1 MPFDIKSIFS
11 KNFINLSLNQGV
23 NIIATLIY
31 TPILFQILGEENFG
45 LIQLAFSVVV
55 ILSIFS
61 LISAGVIVFLINDR
75 RTQDKT
81 FKLGDELEK
90 KITSSIE
97 SIYVKRE
104 EDFKKTSKENIEN
117 VIDPFKK
124 RIKEFEEEVRKN
136 TTQQHEF
143 HTKTKVTI
151 DNLIEQT
158 NQITSDANKLT
169 KALSGESKT
178 QGDYGELKLQMLLEN
193 SGLEENIH
201 YKLQKSFTVKSEGD
215 VSREIPDAVIYLPQ
229 NRNIIIDS
237 KFSFS
242 AYNDYCNT
250 DVKAEKEKHGKSLT
264 KNIRDRIN
272 DLSSTKYNQIEELN
286 TPDIIFMFLGIDDS
300 LSVAL
305 KHDPELVSFADKKRI
320 ALVSPSILHISIK
333 MVENLWRLDG
343 QRASVVKVYEEAQKL
358 VDKLHGFTNVMDS
371 LGTSIAQS
379 QKKYDAFSPGPNE
392 WPALLR
398 RCDAADSSYKE

>member
-1 MPFDIKSIFS
+1 ME
-11 KNFINLSLNQGV
+11 L
-23 NIIATLIY
+23 
-31 TPILFQILGEENFG
+31 
-45 LIQLAFSVVV
+45 VVV

-61 LISAGVIVFLINDR
+61 VISLSVIVFLINDR
-75 RTQDKT
+75 KT
-81 FKLGDELEK
+81 KDESNNLGDQLEK
-90 KITSSIE
+90 KITNSIE
-97 SIYVKRE
+97 AIYEKRE
-104 EDFKKTSKENIEN
+104 EDFKKVSKENIEN

-201 YKLQKSFTVKSEGD
+201 YKLQKSFTVKTEGD

-229 NRNIIIDS
+229 SRNIIIDS
-237 KFSFS
+237 KFSFT

-250 DVKAEKEKHGKSLT
+250 DAKEEKEKHGKNLT
-264 KNIRDRIN
+264 KNIRERIN
-272 DLSSTKYNQIEELN
+272 DLSATKYSQIKELN

-305 KHDPELVSFADKKRI
+305 KYDPDLVSYADKKRI

-343 QRASVVKVYEEAQKL
+343 QRESVVKVYEEAQKL

-379 QKKYDAFSPGPNE
+379 QKKYD
-392 WPALLR
+392 
-398 RCDAADSSYKE
+398 DARNKLIDGKGSMSSKIEGLVSLGAKETKKLTDDS

>member
-1 MPFDIKSIFS
+1 MD
-11 KNFINLSLNQGV
+11 L
-23 NIIATLIY
+23 
-31 TPILFQILGEENFG
+31 
-45 LIQLAFSVVV
+45 VVV

-61 LISAGVIVFLINDR
+61 VISLSVIVFLINDR
-75 RTQDKT
+75 RTKDESNN
-81 FKLGDELEK
+81 LGDQLEK
-90 KITSSIE
+90 KITNSIE
-97 SIYVKRE
+97 AIYEKRE
-104 EDFKKTSKENIEN
+104 EDFKKVSKENIEN

-201 YKLQKSFTVKSEGD
+201 YKLQKSFTVKTEGD

-229 NRNIIIDS
+229 SRNIIIDS
-237 KFSFS
+237 KFSFT

-250 DVKAEKEKHGKSLT
+250 DAKEEKEKHGKNLT
-264 KNIRDRIN
+264 KNIRERIN
-272 DLSSTKYNQIEELN
+272 ALSATKYSQIEELN

-305 KHDPELVSFADKKRI
+305 KYDPDLVSYADKKRI

-343 QRASVVKVYEEAQKL
+343 QRESVVKVYEEAQKL
-358 VDKLHGFTNVMDS
+358 GDKLQGFTNVMDS

-379 QKKYDAFSPGPNE
+379 QKKYDDARNKLIDGKGSMSSKIEGLV
-392 WPALLR
+392 ALG
-398 RCDAADSSYKE
+398 SKETKKLKNDD

>member
-1 MPFDIKSIFS
+1 MD
-11 KNFINLSLNQGV
+11 L
-23 NIIATLIY
+23 
-31 TPILFQILGEENFG
+31 
-45 LIQLAFSVVV
+45 VVV

-61 LISAGVIVFLINDR
+61 VISLSVIVFLINDR
-75 RTQDKT
+75 RTKDESNN
-81 FKLGDELEK
+81 LGDQLEK
-90 KITSSIE
+90 KITNSIE
-97 SIYVKRE
+97 AIYEKRE
-104 EDFKKTSKENIEN
+104 EDFKKVSKENIEN

-201 YKLQKSFTVKSEGD
+201 YKLQKSFTVKTEGD

-229 NRNIIIDS
+229 SRNIIIDS
-237 KFSFS
+237 KFSFT

-250 DVKAEKEKHGKSLT
+250 DAKEEKEKHGKNLT
-264 KNIRDRIN
+264 KNIRERIN
-272 DLSSTKYNQIEELN
+272 DLSATKYSQIEELN
-286 TPDIIFMFLGIDDS
+286 TPDIIFMFLGIDVS

-305 KHDPELVSFADKKRI
+305 IYYPDLVSYADKKRI

-343 QRASVVKVYEEAQKL
+343 QRESVVKVYEEAQKL
-358 VDKLHGFTNVMDS
+358 VEKLHGFTNVMDS

-379 QKKYDAFSPGPNE
+379 QKKYD
-392 WPALLR
+392 
-398 RCDAADSSYKE
+398 DARNKLIDGKGSMSSKIEGLVSLGAKETKKLTDDS

>member
-1 MPFDIKSIFS
+1 MD
-11 KNFINLSLNQGV
+11 
-23 NIIATLIY
+23 A
-31 TPILFQILGEENFG
+31 
-45 LIQLAFSVVV
+45 VVV

-61 LISAGVIVFLINDR
+61 LISAGVIAFLVNDR

-81 FKLGDELEK
+81 FKLGDQLEK

-97 SIYVKRE
+97 SIYEKRE
-104 EDFKKTSKENIEN
+104 KDFKKTSKENIEN

-169 KALSGESKT
+169 RALSGESKT

-201 YKLQKSFTVKSEGD
+201 YKLQKSFTVKTEGD

-242 AYNDYCNT
+242 ENSKNFISFYVNDDYSFKIKTRILINCAGLNSQILAKKIDGT
-250 DVKAEKEKHGKSLT
+250 EKRMIPKIRFVKGNYMSLQGISPFT
-264 KNIRDRIN
+264 K
-272 DLSSTKYNQIEELN
+272 LVYP
-286 TPDIIFMFLGIDDS
+286 TPQKDGLGIHSTINLQGKTIFGPDTVNVDDTNFK
-300 LSVAL
+300 VTEDIEN
-305 KHDPELVSFADKKRI
+305 KFKK
-320 ALVSPSILHISIK
+320 SIS
-333 MVENLWRLDG
+333 
-343 QRASVVKVYEEAQKL
+343 
-358 VDKLHGFTNVMDS
+358 
-371 LGTSIAQS
+371 
-379 QKKYDAFSPGPNE
+379 KY
-392 WPALLR
+392 
-398 RCDAADSSYKE
+398 

>member
-1 MPFDIKSIFS
+1 MD
-11 KNFINLSLNQGV
+11 L
-23 NIIATLIY
+23 
-31 TPILFQILGEENFG
+31 
-45 LIQLAFSVVV
+45 VVV

-61 LISAGVIVFLINDR
+61 VISLSVIVFLINDR
-75 RTQDKT
+75 KT
-81 FKLGDELEK
+81 KDESNNLGDQLEK
-90 KITSSIE
+90 KITNSIE
-97 SIYVKRE
+97 AIYEKRE
-104 EDFKKTSKENIEN
+104 EDFKKVSKENIEN

-201 YKLQKSFTVKSEGD
+201 YKLQKSFTVKTEGD
-215 VSREIPDAVIYLPQ
+215 ISREIPDAVIYLPQ
-229 NRNIIIDS
+229 SRNIIIDS
-237 KFSFS
+237 KFSFT

-250 DVKAEKEKHGKSLT
+250 DAKEEKEKHGKNLT
-264 KNIRDRIN
+264 KNIRERIN
-272 DLSSTKYNQIEELN
+272 DLSATKYSQIKELN

-305 KHDPELVSFADKKRI
+305 KYDPDLVSYADKKRI

-343 QRASVVKVYEEAQKL
+343 QRESVVKVYEEAQKL

-379 QKKYDAFSPGPNE
+379 QKKYD
-392 WPALLR
+392 
-398 RCDAADSSYKE
+398 DARNKLIDGKGSMSSKIEGLVSLGAKETKKLTDDS

>member
-1 MPFDIKSIFS
+1 MD
-11 KNFINLSLNQGV
+11 SLV
-23 NIIATLIY
+23 I
-31 TPILFQILGEENFG
+31 
-45 LIQLAFSVVV
+45 
-55 ILSIFS
+55 ILSIFLVIS
-61 LISAGVIVFLINDR
+61 LAFSIFLFIKSKKPEQENDSVHEINQQIVETI
-75 RTQDKT
+75 
-81 FKLGDELEK
+81 EK
-90 KITSSIE
+90 
-97 SIYVKRE
+97 IYRE
-104 EDFKKTSKENIEN
+104 READFKTTSKENIEN
-117 VIDPFKK
+117 VIEPFKK

-169 KALSGESKT
+169 RALSGESKT

-193 SGLEENIH
+193 SGLEENVH

-250 DVKAEKEKHGKSLT
+250 DVKAEKEKHGKNLT

-379 QKKYDAFSPGPNE
+379 QKKYD
-392 WPALLR
+392 
-398 RCDAADSSYKE
+398 DARSKLIDGKGSMSSKIEGLVSLGAKESKKLTDDS

>member
-1 MPFDIKSIFS
+1 MDSI
-11 KNFINLSLNQGV
+11 
-23 NIIATLIY
+23 
-31 TPILFQILGEENFG
+31 
-45 LIQLAFSVVV
+45 VV

-61 LISAGVIVFLINDR
+61 AISLGVIVFLVHDR
-75 RTQDKT
+75 RTKDESS
-81 FKLGDELEK
+81 KLGDELER

-97 SIYVKRE
+97 SIYEKRE
-104 EDFKKTSKENIEN
+104 DDFKKASKENIEN

-151 DNLIEQT
+151 DSLIEQT

-201 YKLQKSFTVKSEGD
+201 YKLQKSFTVKIEGD

-237 KFSFS
+237 KFSFT

-250 DVKAEKEKHGKSLT
+250 DEKEDKDKYGKSLT
-264 KNIRDRIN
+264 KNIRERIN

-305 KHDPELVSFADKKRI
+305 KYDPELVSYADKKRI

-343 QRASVVKVYEEAQKL
+343 QRESVVKVYEEAQKL

-379 QKKYDAFSPGPNE
+379 QKKYDDARNKLIDGKGSMSSKIEGLV
-392 WPALLR
+392 ALG
-398 RCDAADSSYKE
+398 SKETKKLTQDD

>member
-1 MPFDIKSIFS
+1 MDF
-11 KNFINLSLNQGV
+11 
-23 NIIATLIY
+23 
-31 TPILFQILGEENFG
+31 
-45 LIQLAFSVVV
+45 VVV

-61 LISAGVIVFLINDR
+61 VISLSVIVFLINDR
-75 RTQDKT
+75 RTKDESNN
-81 FKLGDELEK
+81 LGDQLEK
-90 KITSSIE
+90 KITNSIE
-97 SIYVKRE
+97 AIYEKRE
-104 EDFKKTSKENIEN
+104 EDFKKVSKENIEN

-201 YKLQKSFTVKSEGD
+201 YKLQKSFTVETEGD
-215 VSREIPDAVIYLPQ
+215 ISREIPDAVVYLPQ
-229 NRNIIIDS
+229 SRNIIIDS

-250 DVKAEKEKHGKSLT
+250 DAKEEKEKHGKNLT
-264 KNIRDRIN
+264 KNIRERIN
-272 DLSSTKYNQIEELN
+272 DLSTTKYSQIKELN

-305 KHDPELVSFADKKRI
+305 KFDPELVSYADKKRI

-343 QRASVVKVYEEAQKL
+343 QRESVVKVYEEAQKL
-358 VDKLHGFTNVMDS
+358 VDKLHGFTNVMDG

-379 QKKYDAFSPGPNE
+379 QKKYDDARNKLIDGKGSMSSKIQGLV
-392 WPALLR
+392 ALG
-398 RCDAADSSYKE
+398 SKETKKLTNDD

>member
-1 MPFDIKSIFS
+1 MD
-11 KNFINLSLNQGV
+11 
-23 NIIATLIY
+23 
-31 TPILFQILGEENFG
+31 
-45 LIQLAFSVVV
+45 SVVV

-61 LISAGVIVFLINDR
+61 VISLGVIVFLINDR
-75 RTQDKT
+75 RTKHESS
-81 FKLGDELEK
+81 KLGDELER

-97 SIYVKRE
+97 SIYEKRE
-104 EDFKKTSKENIEN
+104 EDFKKASKENIEN

-151 DNLIEQT
+151 DSLIEQT

-201 YKLQKSFTVKSEGD
+201 YKLQKSFTVKIEGD

-237 KFSFS
+237 KFSFT

-250 DVKAEKEKHGKSLT
+250 DVKEEKEKHGKSLT
-264 KNIRDRIN
+264 KNIRERIN
-272 DLSSTKYNQIEELN
+272 DLSSTKYSQIEELN

-305 KHDPELVSFADKKRI
+305 KYDSELVSFADKKRI

-343 QRASVVKVYEEAQKL
+343 QRESVIKVYEEAQKL

-379 QKKYDAFSPGPNE
+379 QKKFDDARSKLIDGKGSMSSKIE
-392 WPALLR
+392 GLVALG
-398 RCDAADSSYKE
+398 SKETKKLTDDD

>member
-1 MPFDIKSIFS
+1 MD
-11 KNFINLSLNQGV
+11 L
-23 NIIATLIY
+23 
-31 TPILFQILGEENFG
+31 
-45 LIQLAFSVVV
+45 VVV

-61 LISAGVIVFLINDR
+61 VISLSVIVFLINDR
-75 RTQDKT
+75 RTKDESNN
-81 FKLGDELEK
+81 LGDQLEK
-90 KITSSIE
+90 KITNSIE
-97 SIYVKRE
+97 AIYEKRE
-104 EDFKKTSKENIEN
+104 EDFKKVSKENIEN

-158 NQITSDANKLT
+158 NLFTSDANKLT

-193 SGLEENIH
+193 SGLVVDIH
-201 YKLQKSFTVKSEGD
+201 YKLQKCFTVKTEGD
-215 VSREIPDAVIYLPQ
+215 VAREIPDAVIYLPQ
-229 NRNIIIDS
+229 GRNIIIDS
-237 KFSFS
+237 KFSFT

-250 DVKAEKEKHGKSLT
+250 DAKEEKEKHGKNLT
-264 KNIRDRIN
+264 KNIRERIN
-272 DLSSTKYNQIEELN
+272 DLSATKYSQIEELN

-305 KHDPELVSFADKKRI
+305 KYDPDLVSYADKKRI

-343 QRASVVKVYEEAQKL
+343 QRESVVKVYEEAQKL
-358 VDKLHGFTNVMDS
+358 VDKLQGFTNVMDS

-379 QKKYDAFSPGPNE
+379 QKKYD
-392 WPALLR
+392 
-398 RCDAADSSYKE
+398 DARNKLIDGKGSMSSKIEGLVSLGAKETKKLTDDS

>member
-1 MPFDIKSIFS
+1 MD
-11 KNFINLSLNQGV
+11 L
-23 NIIATLIY
+23 
-31 TPILFQILGEENFG
+31 
-45 LIQLAFSVVV
+45 VVV

-61 LISAGVIVFLINDR
+61 VISLSVIVFLIKDR
-75 RTQDKT
+75 RTKDESNN
-81 FKLGDELEK
+81 LGDQLEK
-90 KITSSIE
+90 KISDSIE
-97 SIYVKRE
+97 AIYEKRE
-104 EDFKKTSKENIEN
+104 EDFKKVSKENIEN

-193 SGLEENIH
+193 SGLEENVH
-201 YKLQKSFTVKSEGD
+201 YKLQKSFTVKTEGD
-215 VSREIPDAVIYLPQ
+215 ISREIPDAVIYLPQ
-229 NRNIIIDS
+229 SRNIIIDS
-237 KFSFS
+237 KFSFT

-250 DVKAEKEKHGKSLT
+250 DAKEEKEKHGKNLT
-264 KNIRDRIN
+264 KNIRERIN
-272 DLSSTKYNQIEELN
+272 DLSATKYSQIKELN

-305 KHDPELVSFADKKRI
+305 KYDPDLVSYADKKRI

-343 QRASVVKVYEEAQKL
+343 QRESVVKVYEEAQKL

-379 QKKYDAFSPGPNE
+379 QKKYD
-392 WPALLR
+392 
-398 RCDAADSSYKE
+398 DARNKLIDGKGSMSSKIEGLVSLGAKETKKLTDDS

>member
-1 MPFDIKSIFS
+1 MD
-11 KNFINLSLNQGV
+11 L
-23 NIIATLIY
+23 
-31 TPILFQILGEENFG
+31 
-45 LIQLAFSVVV
+45 VVV

-61 LISAGVIVFLINDR
+61 VISLSVIVFLINDR
-75 RTQDKT
+75 RTKDESNN
-81 FKLGDELEK
+81 LGDQLEK
-90 KITSSIE
+90 KITNSIE
-97 SIYVKRE
+97 AIYEKRE
-104 EDFKKTSKENIEN
+104 EDFKKVSKENIEN

-151 DNLIEQT
+151 DSLIEQT

-193 SGLEENIH
+193 SGLEEDIH
-201 YKLQKSFTVKSEGD
+201 YKLQKSFTVKTEGD

-229 NRNIIIDS
+229 SRNIIIDS
-237 KFSFS
+237 KFSFT

-250 DVKAEKEKHGKSLT
+250 DAKEEKEKHGKNLT
-264 KNIRDRIN
+264 KNIRERIN
-272 DLSSTKYNQIEELN
+272 DLSATKYSQIEELN

-305 KHDPELVSFADKKRI
+305 KYDPDLVSYADKKRI

-343 QRASVVKVYEEAQKL
+343 QRESVVKVYEEAQKL
-358 VDKLHGFTNVMDS
+358 VDKLQGFTNVMDS

-379 QKKYDAFSPGPNE
+379 QKKYD
-392 WPALLR
+392 
-398 RCDAADSSYKE
+398 DARNKLIDGKGSMASKIVGLVSLCAKETKKLTDDS

>member
-1 MPFDIKSIFS
+1 MD
-11 KNFINLSLNQGV
+11 L
-23 NIIATLIY
+23 
-31 TPILFQILGEENFG
+31 
-45 LIQLAFSVVV
+45 VVV

-61 LISAGVIVFLINDR
+61 IISLSVIVFLINDR
-75 RTQDKT
+75 RTKDESNS
-81 FKLGDELEK
+81 LGDQIEK
-90 KITSSIE
+90 KITNSIE
-97 SIYVKRE
+97 AIYEKRE
-104 EDFKKTSKENIEN
+104 EDFKKVSKENIEN

-201 YKLQKSFTVKSEGD
+201 YKLQKSFTVKTEGD

-229 NRNIIIDS
+229 SRNIIIDS
-237 KFSFS
+237 KFSFT

-250 DVKAEKEKHGKSLT
+250 DAKEEKEKHGKNLT
-264 KNIRDRIN
+264 KNIRERIN
-272 DLSSTKYNQIEELN
+272 DLSATKYSQIEELN

-305 KHDPELVSFADKKRI
+305 KYDPDLVSYADKKRI

-343 QRASVVKVYEEAQKL
+343 QRESVVKVYEEAQKL

-379 QKKYDAFSPGPNE
+379 QKKYD
-392 WPALLR
+392 
-398 RCDAADSSYKE
+398 DARNKLIDGKGSMSSKIEGLVSLGAKETKKLTDDS

>member
-1 MPFDIKSIFS
+1 MD
-11 KNFINLSLNQGV
+11 L
-23 NIIATLIY
+23 
-31 TPILFQILGEENFG
+31 
-45 LIQLAFSVVV
+45 VVV

-61 LISAGVIVFLINDR
+61 VISLSVIVFLIKDR
-75 RTQDKT
+75 RVKDESNN
-81 FKLGDELEK
+81 LGDQLEK
-90 KITSSIE
+90 KITDSIE
-97 SIYVKRE
+97 AIYEKRE
-104 EDFKKTSKENIEN
+104 EDFKKVSKENIEN

-193 SGLEENIH
+193 SGLEEDIH
-201 YKLQKSFTVKSEGD
+201 YKLQKSFTVKTEGD
-215 VSREIPDAVIYLPQ
+215 ISREIPDAVIYLPQ
-229 NRNIIIDS
+229 SRNIIIDS

-250 DVKAEKEKHGKSLT
+250 DAKEEKEKHGKNLT
-264 KNIRDRIN
+264 KNIRERIN
-272 DLSSTKYNQIEELN
+272 DLSATKYSQIKELN

-305 KHDPELVSFADKKRI
+305 KFDPELVSFADKKRI

-343 QRASVVKVYEEAQKL
+343 QRESVVKVYEEAQKL

-371 LGTSIAQS
+371 LGISIAQS
-379 QKKYDAFSPGPNE
+379 QKKYD
-392 WPALLR
+392 
-398 RCDAADSSYKE
+398 DARNKLIDGKGSMSSKIEGLVSLGAKESKKLIDDS

>member
-1 MPFDIKSIFS
+1 MD
-11 KNFINLSLNQGV
+11 L
-23 NIIATLIY
+23 
-31 TPILFQILGEENFG
+31 
-45 LIQLAFSVVV
+45 VVV

-61 LISAGVIVFLINDR
+61 VISLSVIVFLINDR
-75 RTQDKT
+75 RTKDESNN
-81 FKLGDELEK
+81 LGDQLEK
-90 KITSSIE
+90 KITNSIE
-97 SIYVKRE
+97 AIYEKRE
-104 EDFKKTSKENIEN
+104 EDFKKVSKENIEN

-201 YKLQKSFTVKSEGD
+201 YKLQKSFTVKTEGD

-229 NRNIIIDS
+229 SRNIIIDS

-242 AYNDYCNT
+242 AYNNYCNT
-250 DVKAEKEKHGKSLT
+250 DAKEEKEKHGKNLT
-264 KNIRDRIN
+264 KNIRERIN
-272 DLSSTKYNQIEELN
+272 DLSATKYSQIKELN

-305 KHDPELVSFADKKRI
+305 KYDPDLVSYADKKRI

-343 QRASVVKVYEEAQKL
+343 QRESVVKVYEEAQKL

-379 QKKYDAFSPGPNE
+379 QKKYD
-392 WPALLR
+392 
-398 RCDAADSSYKE
+398 DARNKLIDGKGSMSSKIEGLVSLGAKETKKLTDDS

>member
-1 MPFDIKSIFS
+1 MD
-11 KNFINLSLNQGV
+11 L
-23 NIIATLIY
+23 
-31 TPILFQILGEENFG
+31 
-45 LIQLAFSVVV
+45 VVV

-61 LISAGVIVFLINDR
+61 VISLSVIVFLIKDR
-75 RTQDKT
+75 MTKHESNN
-81 FKLGDELEK
+81 LGDQLEK
-90 KITSSIE
+90 KITNSIE
-97 SIYVKRE
+97 AIYEKRE
-104 EDFKKTSKENIEN
+104 EDFKKVSKENIEN

-193 SGLEENIH
+193 SGLQEDIH
-201 YKLQKSFTVKSEGD
+201 YKLQKSFTVKTEGD
-215 VSREIPDAVIYLPQ
+215 ISREIPDAVIYLPQ

-237 KFSFS
+237 KFSFT

-250 DVKAEKEKHGKSLT
+250 DAKEEKEKHGKNLT
-264 KNIRDRIN
+264 KNIRERIN
-272 DLSSTKYNQIEELN
+272 DLSTTKYSQIKELN

-305 KHDPELVSFADKKRI
+305 KFDPELVSFADKKRI

-343 QRASVVKVYEEAQKL
+343 QRESVVKVYEEAQKL

-371 LGTSIAQS
+371 LGISIAQS
-379 QKKYDAFSPGPNE
+379 QKKYD
-392 WPALLR
+392 
-398 RCDAADSSYKE
+398 DARNKLIDGKGSMSSKIEGLVSLGAKESKKLIDDS